1 LVNLP
6 KVLVKVKQGFYF
18 SFRPYLG
25 VLIHMVKY
33 ICNKAYKILV
43 LSALPFTVAAMQPKP
58 AQAVQISQDNFG
70 SGAIV
75 ESFEGLSPGLNLTL
89 QGNDVGLL
97 NPGVIE
103 PFTFESGVTLT
114 GSVIGVLIGDWSIGR
129 AYFGLGEN
137 GFVDSAADVPDGSA
151 YLAINFGSVVEFTFP
166 SDILRVGGLVTSS
179 ALNAGDLGSPINLSA
194 FDEFGTLL
202 ETVTIPNVNVSDW
215 GSNFLGLENAAGI
228 RRVTFSPTPTNVGSY
243 LVLDRLT
250 FEPISSPSIAVPE
263 PTSGLGVL
271 VCAVLGASS
280 MLKRR
285 QVNVK

>member
-6 KVLVKVKQGFYF
+6 KVLVEVKQGFYF

-33 ICNKAYKILV
+33 ICNKAYKILA

-70 SGAIV
+70 SGAMV
-75 ESFEGLSPGLNLTL
+75 ESFEGLSPGPNLSL
-89 QGNDVGLL
+89 QGNNVGLL
-97 NPGVIE
+97 NPGIIE

-114 GSVIGVLIGDWSIGR
+114 GSVIGVLIGDWSIGP
-129 AYFGLGEN
+129 AFFGLGDN
-137 GFVDSAADVPDGSA
+137 RDVASAADVPDGSA
-151 YLAINFGSVVEFTFP
+151 YLAINFGSVIEFTFP
-166 SDILRVGGLVTSS
+166 SDIVRVGGLVKS
-179 ALNAGDLGSPINLSA
+179 AVDSAGSNPINLSA

-202 ETVTIPNVNVSDW
+202 ETVTIPSSVNVPWS
-215 GSNFLGLENAAGI
+215 SNFLGLENTAGI
-228 RRVTFSPTPTNVGSY
+228 RRVIFSPTPTSIGNFM
-243 LVLDRLT
+243 VLDRLT
-250 FEPISSPSIAVPE
+250 FEPISSPSVAVPE

-271 VCAVLGASS
+271 LCAVLGASS

-285 QVNVK
+285 QA